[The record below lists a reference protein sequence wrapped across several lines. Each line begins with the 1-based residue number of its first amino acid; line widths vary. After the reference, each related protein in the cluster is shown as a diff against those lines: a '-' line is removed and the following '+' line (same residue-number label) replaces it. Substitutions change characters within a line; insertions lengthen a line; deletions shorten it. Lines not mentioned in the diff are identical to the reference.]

1 MRDVRV
7 MGRSTQGV
15 RLVNLKDD
23 DDAVV
28 GVQKVDAGV
37 VEAEEAPIPPQ
48 V

>member
-15 RLVNLKDD
+15 RLVQLPDTTLLT
-23 DDAVV
+23 A
-28 GVQKVDAGV
+28 VQKLEA
-37 VEAEEAPIPPQ
+37 VEEK